1 MSFRACGGHSRK
13 SGGEM
18 KRNSSG
24 FTLIELIV
32 AASIVGI
39 LSIGLATVSVNALTS
54 TANTNQTA
62 EVLNELRVANSYMAD
77 NIRQA
82 SYIYPETISIKL
94 PDGSLC
100 EFASTSKRCLAF
112 IRPKP
117 DASGSITQDA
127 SGLIKNELLVIYQF
141 EDRSKLDQDSKA
153 CDSWADGAPKCAAA
167 PASFA
172 SPVWYLKEYQYPF
185 SSNDSMPTD
194 LSGEVLTPS
203 IILDYVDK
211 GYNSSLGKNKYDKPF
226 TLTGTD
232 QVTLKLRQTR
242 RIGGQQLY
250 VPADSAAGAPQ
261 NATATK
267 SKAQAGFLQTTVT
280 LRNTPSTPCSAP
292 REYFSCP

>member
-1 MSFRACGGHSRK
+1 
-13 SGGEM
+13 M

-39 LSIGLATVSVNALTS
+39 LSISLATISVNALTS

-62 EVLNELRVANSYMAD
+62 EALNELRTANSYIAD

-82 SYIYPETISIKL
+82 SYIYPESAKIKL

-100 EFASTSKRCLAF
+100 EFASISERCLAF

-127 SGLIKNELLVIYQF
+127 LGSIKNELLIIYKF
-141 EDRSKLDQDSKA
+141 EDRSKLDKDSKV
-153 CDSWADGAPKCAAA
+153 CDLWADGASKCAV
-167 PASFA
+167 PPTSFA
-172 SPVWYLKEYQYPF
+172 SPVWYLKEYQYSF
-185 SSNDSMPTD
+185 SSEDSTPTD
-194 LSGEVLTPS
+194 ISGKGLTS
-203 IILDYVDK
+203 STILDYVDK
-211 GYNSSLGKNKYDKPF
+211 GYDSSLSKDKYDKPF
-226 TLTGTD
+226 TLTGKN

-242 RIGGQQLY
+242 QVGGRQFY
-250 VPADSAAGAPQ
+250 VPADSTAGAPQ

-267 SKAQAGFLQTTVT
+267 SKEQAGFLQTTVT
-280 LRNTPSTPCSAP
+280 LRNTPNTPCPAA